1 MKKEEKEIKK
11 DFKYYLKEFSPYI
24 ITIVLVLLF
33 KQYYFSPIMVNG
45 ESMYDT
51 LHDKDIMILDR
62 VSLRHNDLK
71 RFDIVVIQY
80 RNKYLIKRVIGL
92 PGEEVEYK
100 DSKLYI
106 NGEYVEENFL
116 GEDVITPDYKLP
128 TEKVPD
134 GFYFVVGD
142 NRTNSNDSRYLGCF
156 SLNKIYGVTSFTVFP
171 FDRFGSKK

>member
-1 MKKEEKEIKK
+1 MEKDKEIKK
-11 DFKYYLKEFSPYI
+11 DFKYYLKEYSPYI

-45 ESMYDT
+45 ESMYGT

-62 VSLRHNDLK
+62 VTLRHNDIK
-71 RFDIVVIQY
+71 RFDIIVIEY
-80 RNKYLIKRVIGL
+80 RDKYLIKRVIGL

-106 NGEYVEENFL
+106 NGEYIEENFL
-116 GEDVITPDYKLP
+116 KEDVITPDYKLSG
-128 TEKVPD
+128 KVPED
-134 GFYFVVGD
+134 FYFVVGD

-156 SLNKIYGVTSFTVFP
+156 SINKIYGVTSFTVFP
-171 FDRFGSKK
+171 FNRFGSKN